1 MGRTGRSCHRAPPR
15 RRLAEGELSG
25 RLPTEPSLAADYRV
39 SRQTVREAIRRLR
52 EAGQLTAE
60 RGRGTFVRAAAAAS
74 PATGTEPG
82 DPQRPQ
88 REGRAMI
95 ETTTMSQAAA
105 TTA

>member
-74 PATGTEPG
+74 PAVARQSSLLAALEAPAAGCG
-82 DPQRPQ
+82 WAV
-88 REGRAMI
+88 EG
-95 ETTTMSQAAA
+95 S
-105 TTA
+105 